1 MLEGGERMSK
11 RFELRSWNYN
21 KLQGV
26 IYDYQNEETLRLS
39 LYEIIELLNKVSQS
53 EYDLRRIGNDI
64 QNKLDE
70 LFKKG
75 LAE

>member
-1 MLEGGERMSK
+1 MSK
-11 RFELRSWNYN
+11 RFELRSWDYS

-26 IYDYQNEETLRLS
+26 IYDYQNGETLRLS